1 MYHRGEPIVNFEVGP
16 QHEEYEFLVD
26 TGADRSSIRKLP
38 VGVKVGTRTCEVV
51 GAEGKPFAASIIEGI
66 EVKGNSK
73 QIRADFIYLPD
84 LESNL
89 LGRDLQVLLGIGV
102 IPEGGQMKVKIMK
115 LTAEDLEEINPE
127 VWAEGGK
134 SGLLNI
140 PPIEVKMQPGTP
152 PIRIKQYPMSL
163 EGKKGLIPIIEQL
176 LKEGI
181 LEPCMSPHNTPI
193 LAVKKAE
200 GKYRLVQDLRE
211 INKRTIT
218 KHPVVPNPYNLLSQI
233 PQEHAWFTII
243 DLKDAFW
250 ACPLAEGSRDWFA
263 FEWDH
268 PETKRRQQLR
278 WTRLPQ
284 GFTESPNLFGQAL
297 ERLLEQFTP
306 EGQVQILQYVDD
318 LLISGENQLEVRTT
332 SIKLLN
338 FLGEK
343 GLKVSKRKL
352 QFVKPEVTYLG
363 HLIGKGYKKLSP
375 ERIAGIIAIPA
386 PKTKRD
392 IRKLLGL
399 FGYCRHWID
408 EYTQNVRFLYDK
420 LVSPEPIEWTQE
432 DEKQL
437 EKLKNKLSTAPV
449 LSLPDLKKEFDLFVN
464 TEGGVAYGVLAQE
477 WGGCKK
483 PIAFL
488 SKILDPVAR
497 GWPACLQAVAATAVL
512 VEESQKLTLN
522 GKIQIHTP
530 HDIKTVL
537 SQKAPGWVTD
547 SRILKYEITL
557 INSENLRL
565 TVSKNL
571 NPAQFLSG
579 EPPPDL
585 EHDCLELM
593 SLQTKVREDLE
604 STPLPYGKR
613 LFTDGSSRVLEG
625 KRVSGYAV
633 VEGSTIEDIQVRET
647 GKLPSSWSA
656 QLCEIYA
663 VKRGLDLLGGDRG
676 TIYTDSKYAFGI
688 VHTFGKIWEERGYL
702 NSKGKDLV
710 HKEMIRSV
718 LTSLLKPIEIAVVHV
733 KGHQKETTF
742 EGKGNQLADKEA
754 KRAAQDPKGSIR
766 ILALNETSEEEGG
779 EEKPKKSLRRKSQA
793 DMVWALAQPVLTSNS
808 ENVSA
813 RRGYRTEQEHLA
825 KELYRECQSRSERQL
840 RDDLSQISLKF
851 NSPGAEMLVAVGI
864 RNSQVP
870 AGHWDR
876 LPRALITD
884 QPERAQEEFGQRSQ
898 AQDVALRVGAV
909 QGQELDSVIVV
920 NWKILGP
927 QEFQAVFQS
936 CMTPQEH
943 NACLALPRADFCYCL
958 FHKNKQYCHNF
969 TTAIEIIVQVKG
981 VSIKRSSDAAEEIDL
996 AVVYQAAANGDVST
1010 LTAVIREDPSIL
1022 ESCDREGCTPLMHAV
1037 SGRQADT
1044 VKLLLKMGAN
1054 INTQDACGR
1063 TSLSLATYLVPRL
1076 GGQVMGGWLEGCVS
1090 LLRNGAKQNIP
1101 DKNGRL
1107 PLHAATA
1114 EPDVRLLSLLLQQS
1128 NLSEINHQD
1137 NEGMTSLH
1145 WAAFHNRPQHTQTLL
1160 HKGADPTLVDKD
1172 FKTALHWAVQSGN
1185 RILCSIILDHWQGPS
1200 IINYDDENGKTCM
1213 HIAAAAGY
1221 SDIISELAKVPKC
1234 NLQAL
1239 DVDDRTPLHWA
1250 AAAGKADCVQ
1260 TLLDLGIDSSP
1271 RDINENTPLTY
1282 AIYCGT
1288 RHASSCCLRRAG
1300 RSFQRMSTDQH
1311 KMKNIIPVQNS
1322 LAPIPNHSAH
1332 KIQLPSQDAKK
1343 FKSLQTSAVIL
1354 PPAPISKSPKTGHS
1368 QRHVL
1373 HSFLPGL
1380 SGEHLKPSCVLPAIP
1395 NQKKSNPDEEV
1406 EKSLTESVAEN

>member
-1 MYHRGEPIVNFEVGP
+1 
-16 QHEEYEFLVD
+16 
-26 TGADRSSIRKLP
+26 
-38 VGVKVGTRTCEVV
+38 
-51 GAEGKPFAASIIEGI
+51 
-66 EVKGNSK
+66 
-73 QIRADFIYLPD
+73 
-84 LESNL
+84 
-89 LGRDLQVLLGIGV
+89 
-102 IPEGGQMKVKIMK
+102 MKVKIMK
-115 LTAEDLEEINPE
+115 LTAGDIEEINPE

-343 GLKVSKRKL
+343 GLKVSKKKL

-537 SQKAPGWVTD
+537 SREAPGWVTD

-779 EEKPKKSLRRKSQA
+779 EEKPKVNLEKRTQETRNKDMAEPSKTLRRRKNEKTKKDMECKMDVAFQELKKKMEALHESFTELQDTKQSELEGLRTHLEKNKGNKVEEIVWSVKSRLKKYLRQFSHGIRTLEENIEDWSETTEYELQRLRAELQKTQGKKEDESSNFCMETKVPQLSYRIQTLDPELQERWEFPNHELQFVTAGLENSQA
-793 DMVWALAQPVLTSNS
+793 VFSIVGEDEARKPCKYDCLDS
-808 ENVSA
+808 ENVKPVNEIELKMNNLVTAVVGFIEDTFQVTPNPDEVSEVFVEPLEYFVRPLNYKTFPYQA
-813 RRGYRTEQEHLA
+813 SSGYLTRIHCFTYDDQER
-825 KELYRECQSRSERQL
+825 KRS
-840 RDDLSQISLKF
+840 F
-851 NSPGAEMLVAVGI
+851 
-864 RNSQVP
+864 
-870 AGHWDR
+870 
-876 LPRALITD
+876 
-884 QPERAQEEFGQRSQ
+884 
-898 AQDVALRVGAV
+898 
-909 QGQELDSVIVV
+909 
-920 NWKILGP
+920 KIWGLTAH
-927 QEFQAVFQS
+927 FAVF
-936 CMTPQEH
+936 
-943 NACLALPRADFCYCL
+943 LALVIFGERPTFEVDYDL
-958 FHKNKQYCHNF
+958 DNLISSSENNF
-969 TTAIEIIVQVKG
+969 INLYA
-981 VSIKRSSDAAEEIDL
+981 SICER
-996 AVVYQAAANGDVST
+996 
-1010 LTAVIREDPSIL
+1010 
-1022 ESCDREGCTPLMHAV
+1022 
-1037 SGRQADT
+1037 
-1044 VKLLLKMGAN
+1044 
-1054 INTQDACGR
+1054 
-1063 TSLSLATYLVPRL
+1063 
-1076 GGQVMGGWLEGCVS
+1076 
-1090 LLRNGAKQNIP
+1090 
-1101 DKNGRL
+1101 
-1107 PLHAATA
+1107 
-1114 EPDVRLLSLLLQQS
+1114 
-1128 NLSEINHQD
+1128 
-1137 NEGMTSLH
+1137 
-1145 WAAFHNRPQHTQTLL
+1145 
-1160 HKGADPTLVDKD
+1160 
-1172 FKTALHWAVQSGN
+1172 
-1185 RILCSIILDHWQGPS
+1185 
-1200 IINYDDENGKTCM
+1200 
-1213 HIAAAAGY
+1213 
-1221 SDIISELAKVPKC
+1221 
-1234 NLQAL
+1234 
-1239 DVDDRTPLHWA
+1239 
-1250 AAAGKADCVQ
+1250 
-1260 TLLDLGIDSSP
+1260 
-1271 RDINENTPLTY
+1271 
-1282 AIYCGT
+1282 
-1288 RHASSCCLRRAG
+1288 
-1300 RSFQRMSTDQH
+1300 
-1311 KMKNIIPVQNS
+1311 
-1322 LAPIPNHSAH
+1322 
-1332 KIQLPSQDAKK
+1332 
-1343 FKSLQTSAVIL
+1343 
-1354 PPAPISKSPKTGHS
+1354 
-1368 QRHVL
+1368 
-1373 HSFLPGL
+1373 
-1380 SGEHLKPSCVLPAIP
+1380 
-1395 NQKKSNPDEEV
+1395 KKSN
-1406 EKSLTESVAEN
+1406 L

>member
-1 MYHRGEPIVNFEVGP
+1 
-16 QHEEYEFLVD
+16 
-26 TGADRSSIRKLP
+26 
-38 VGVKVGTRTCEVV
+38 
-51 GAEGKPFAASIIEGI
+51 
-66 EVKGNSK
+66 
-73 QIRADFIYLPD
+73 
-84 LESNL
+84 
-89 LGRDLQVLLGIGV
+89 
-102 IPEGGQMKVKIMK
+102 MKVKIMK
-115 LTAEDLEEINPE
+115 LTAGDIEEINPE

-233 PQEHAWFTII
+233 PQEHAWFTTI

-250 ACPLAEGSRDWFA
+250 ACPLAEESRDWFA

-420 LVSPEPIEWTQE
+420 L
-432 DEKQL
+432 
-437 EKLKNKLSTAPV
+437 
-449 LSLPDLKKEFDLFVN
+449 KEFDLFVN

-779 EEKPKKSLRRKSQA
+779 EEKPKQRLTGECPMREWFCLEKIDNQEGASDLVKEKPLTIRKDELSELPNENLFIDLIERISHELNLTNCWICGSTQVADVWPWEGISLSPLDILKWKMMNPEPPYIGEREIEQWDLKTKVVGEECIKRTGKRYKTPVGRMACKRTLIIRDFIQKWIPREPYTYWATRKTETGCIYNEVYDLYQCTDRGINPFWGIKEISKYWESPFITQNKFWNAPEHLFWICGDKAYTHLPRDWAGSCTIGIIKPAFFLLPRQSGNTLGVPLYDNLKRQKRTVINMGSSQ
-793 DMVWALAQPVLTSNS
+793 DWKGEVWTPEKIIQTYGPATWAQDGSW
-808 ENVSA
+808 
-813 RRGYRTEQEHLA
+813 GYRTPVYMLNRIIRLQAVLEVISNNTALA
-825 KELYRECQSRSERQL
+825 LDHISQQ
-840 RDDLSQISLKF
+840 LSQT
-851 NSPGAEMLVAVGI
+851 
-864 RNSQVP
+864 R
-870 AGHWDR
+870 
-876 LPRALITD
+876 T
-884 QPERAQEEFGQRSQ
+884 
-898 AQDVALRVGAV
+898 
-909 QGQELDSVIVV
+909 
-920 NWKILGP
+920 
-927 QEFQAVFQS
+927 
-936 CMTPQEH
+936 
-943 NACLALPRADFCYCL
+943 
-958 FHKNKQYCHNF
+958 
-969 TTAIEIIVQVKG
+969 
-981 VSIKRSSDAAEEIDL
+981 
-996 AVVYQAAANGDVST
+996 VVYQIRLAVDYLLADEGGICGKFNTSECCLEIDDKSE
-1010 LTAVIREDPSIL
+1010 VIRNISKEIRRVAYVGNQ
-1022 ESCDREGCTPLMHAV
+1022 EWTPLLNIDWWDRFWSSKGAWWKKLSAV
-1037 SGRQADT
+1037 LRAEGQ
-1044 VKLLLKMGAN
+1044 KLWK
-1054 INTQDACGR
+1054 
-1063 TSLSLATYLVPRL
+1063 
-1076 GGQVMGGWLEGCVS
+1076 
-1090 LLRNGAKQNIP
+1090 
-1101 DKNGRL
+1101 
-1107 PLHAATA
+1107 
-1114 EPDVRLLSLLLQQS
+1114 
-1128 NLSEINHQD
+1128 
-1137 NEGMTSLH
+1137 
-1145 WAAFHNRPQHTQTLL
+1145 QTLL
-1160 HKGADPTLVDKD
+1160 FDTSHEESLSIQCHHPCGSGGDHVADSRGHGEQFPDTEPRKVNLIFHK
-1172 FKTALHWAVQSGN
+1172 
-1185 RILCSIILDHWQGPS
+1185 
-1200 IINYDDENGKTCM
+1200 INLSMLQNPVRTFQLKELENKRTCRQQFSPKSKEKVKTCEQNNM
-1213 HIAAAAGY
+1213 ATLKSMRGKK
-1221 SDIISELAKVPKC
+1221 EKKC
-1234 NLQAL
+1234 SK
-1239 DVDDRTPLHWA
+1239 R
-1250 AAAGKADCVQ
+1250 
-1260 TLLDLGIDSSP
+1260 
-1271 RDINENTPLTY
+1271 
-1282 AIYCGT
+1282 
-1288 RHASSCCLRRAG
+1288 
-1300 RSFQRMSTDQH
+1300 QR
-1311 KMKNIIPVQNS
+1311 
-1322 LAPIPNHSAH
+1322 
-1332 KIQLPSQDAKK
+1332 
-1343 FKSLQTSAVIL
+1343 
-1354 PPAPISKSPKTGHS
+1354 
-1368 QRHVL
+1368 
-1373 HSFLPGL
+1373 
-1380 SGEHLKPSCVLPAIP
+1380 
-1395 NQKKSNPDEEV
+1395 
-1406 EKSLTESVAEN
+1406 

>member
-1 MYHRGEPIVNFEVGP
+1 
-16 QHEEYEFLVD
+16 
-26 TGADRSSIRKLP
+26 
-38 VGVKVGTRTCEVV
+38 
-51 GAEGKPFAASIIEGI
+51 
-66 EVKGNSK
+66 
-73 QIRADFIYLPD
+73 
-84 LESNL
+84 
-89 LGRDLQVLLGIGV
+89 
-102 IPEGGQMKVKIMK
+102 MKVKIMK
-115 LTAEDLEEINPE
+115 LTAGDIEEINPE

-233 PQEHAWFTII
+233 PQEHAWFTTI

-250 ACPLAEGSRDWFA
+250 ACPLAEESRDWFA

-306 EGQVQILQYVDD
+306 EGQVQILQ
-318 LLISGENQLEVRTT
+318 
-332 SIKLLN
+332 
-338 FLGEK
+338 
-343 GLKVSKRKL
+343 
-352 QFVKPEVTYLG
+352 
-363 HLIGKGYKKLSP
+363 
-375 ERIAGIIAIPA
+375 
-386 PKTKRD
+386 
-392 IRKLLGL
+392 
-399 FGYCRHWID
+399 HWID

-779 EEKPKKSLRRKSQA
+779 EEKPKY
-793 DMVWALAQPVLTSNS
+793 D
-808 ENVSA
+808 
-813 RRGYRTEQEHLA
+813 RTE
-825 KELYRECQSRSERQL
+825 
-840 RDDLSQISLKF
+840 LK
-851 NSPGAEMLVAVGI
+851 
-864 RNSQVP
+864 
-870 AGHWDR
+870 
-876 LPRALITD
+876 
-884 QPERAQEEFGQRSQ
+884 
-898 AQDVALRVGAV
+898 
-909 QGQELDSVIVV
+909 
-920 NWKILGP
+920 
-927 QEFQAVFQS
+927 
-936 CMTPQEH
+936 
-943 NACLALPRADFCYCL
+943 
-958 FHKNKQYCHNF
+958 
-969 TTAIEIIVQVKG
+969 AIK
-981 VSIKRSSDAAEEIDL
+981 
-996 AVVYQAAANGDVST
+996 
-1010 LTAVIREDPSIL
+1010 
-1022 ESCDREGCTPLMHAV
+1022 
-1037 SGRQADT
+1037 
-1044 VKLLLKMGAN
+1044 
-1054 INTQDACGR
+1054 
-1063 TSLSLATYLVPRL
+1063 
-1076 GGQVMGGWLEGCVS
+1076 
-1090 LLRNGAKQNIP
+1090 
-1101 DKNGRL
+1101 
-1107 PLHAATA
+1107 
-1114 EPDVRLLSLLLQQS
+1114 
-1128 NLSEINHQD
+1128 
-1137 NEGMTSLH
+1137 
-1145 WAAFHNRPQHTQTLL
+1145 
-1160 HKGADPTLVDKD
+1160 
-1172 FKTALHWAVQSGN
+1172 
-1185 RILCSIILDHWQGPS
+1185 
-1200 IINYDDENGKTCM
+1200 
-1213 HIAAAAGY
+1213 
-1221 SDIISELAKVPKC
+1221 
-1234 NLQAL
+1234 
-1239 DVDDRTPLHWA
+1239 
-1250 AAAGKADCVQ
+1250 
-1260 TLLDLGIDSSP
+1260 DLGM
-1271 RDINENTPLTY
+1271 
-1282 AIYCGT
+1282 
-1288 RHASSCCLRRAG
+1288 RR
-1300 RSFQRMSTDQH
+1300 
-1311 KMKNIIPVQNS
+1311 
-1322 LAPIPNHSAH
+1322 
-1332 KIQLPSQDAKK
+1332 
-1343 FKSLQTSAVIL
+1343 
-1354 PPAPISKSPKTGHS
+1354 
-1368 QRHVL
+1368 
-1373 HSFLPGL
+1373 
-1380 SGEHLKPSCVLPAIP
+1380 
-1395 NQKKSNPDEEV
+1395 
-1406 EKSLTESVAEN
+1406 ESMGNG

>member
-1 MYHRGEPIVNFEVGP
+1 
-16 QHEEYEFLVD
+16 
-26 TGADRSSIRKLP
+26 
-38 VGVKVGTRTCEVV
+38 
-51 GAEGKPFAASIIEGI
+51 
-66 EVKGNSK
+66 
-73 QIRADFIYLPD
+73 
-84 LESNL
+84 
-89 LGRDLQVLLGIGV
+89 
-102 IPEGGQMKVKIMK
+102 MK

-593 SLQTKVREDLE
+593 SLQTKVLLMTEAAIRTKEREWIHANRIKGPVDEPKEWTITSEPGDTKLTLKRRLSGFELQEEKVQRMPPWKYLGLEIGKRTIVPQEIGHQNKGLNPPIIRHFGVSSLFSIRERPPVMVRDPESEGRKGHMTWSRGDVDTLACPPPRDQGGFHPSGEEHKTKHRIQGAALPVLSTGENHCPGPAGHTNSDTSQDVIGLLGYLGTQLAHIQTTMCTCSPESEPCGRIIGAPYVSWSVRVCVVSVLICVILECVSNLYLKDAFFCLPLHEASQKIFAFEWESPKTGRKTQLAWCVLPQGYKNSPTIFGEQLAKDLE
-604 STPLPYGKR
+604 SWEPPPGEGQLLQYVDDLLIATQTQETCVDWTRNTSQDDVEIIVTNIVNPASILSRSMGEPVIHDCLETTEATYSSRPDLKDTPLEDAETW
-613 LFTDGSSRVLEG
+613 FTDGSSYVISR
-625 KRVSGYAV
+625 RRHAGYAV
-633 VEGSTIEDIQVRET
+633 TTSKEVIESGPLISTWTQVKKPDGSYRLVQDLRE
-647 GKLPSSWSA
+647 
-656 QLCEIYA
+656 
-663 VKRGLDLLGGDRG
+663 VNKRTRSPYPVVPNPYTLLSKVPPQHQWFSVVDLKD
-676 TIYTDSKYAFGI
+676 AFG
-688 VHTFGKIWEERGYL
+688 
-702 NSKGKDLV
+702 
-710 HKEMIRSV
+710 
-718 LTSLLKPIEIAVVHV
+718 AC
-733 KGHQKETTF
+733 
-742 EGKGNQLADKEA
+742 
-754 KRAAQDPKGSIR
+754 
-766 ILALNETSEEEGG
+766 
-779 EEKPKKSLRRKSQA
+779 
-793 DMVWALAQPVLTSNS
+793 
-808 ENVSA
+808 
-813 RRGYRTEQEHLA
+813 HLA
-825 KELYRECQSRSERQL
+825 KESQDIFAFEWENPKTGRKQQL
-840 RDDLSQISLKF
+840 RWAKLPQGFTESPNLSGQALEKILQAFSTPPGIQIIQYVDYLLLSGEVEVREATIKLLNFLGEKGLRASKGKLQF
-851 NSPGAEMLVAVGI
+851 AEPEVKYL
-864 RNSQVP
+864 
-870 AGHWDR
+870 GHLISKGSRR
-876 LPRALITD
+876 LN
-884 QPERAQEEFGQRSQ
+884 PERIAG
-898 AQDVALRVGAV
+898 
-909 QGQELDSVIVV
+909 
-920 NWKILGP
+920 ILSLPPPSSKREIRKLLGLLGYCKLWI
-927 QEFQAVFQS
+927 EGYTQAVKFLYEKL
-936 CMTPQEH
+936 TEGD
-943 NACLALPRADFCYCL
+943 NIKWTKEDDDKLEKLKLKLA
-958 FHKNKQYCHNF
+958 
-969 TTAIEIIVQVKG
+969 
-981 VSIKRSSDAAEEIDL
+981 SIPA
-996 AVVYQAAANGDVST
+996 
-1010 LTAVIREDPSIL
+1010 
-1022 ESCDREGCTPLMHAV
+1022 
-1037 SGRQADT
+1037 
-1044 VKLLLKMGAN
+1044 
-1054 INTQDACGR
+1054 
-1063 TSLSLATYLVPRL
+1063 LSLPSLEKPFHLYMNVEKGIAHGVLVQEWGGVKRPVAYLSKMLDPVSH
-1076 GGQVMGGWLEGCVS
+1076 GWPVCIQ
-1090 LLRNGAKQNIP
+1090 AI
-1101 DKNGRL
+1101 
-1107 PLHAATA
+1107 AATA
-1114 EPDVRLLSLLLQQS
+1114 ILVEESRKPTFGGFRSGIAKSSGLVNVGSISR
-1128 NLSEINHQD
+1128 ETEVVCR
-1137 NEGMTSLH
+1137 EGEGEKEG
-1145 WAAFHNRPQHTQTLL
+1145 
-1160 HKGADPTLVDKD
+1160 KGKV
-1172 FKTALHWAVQSGN
+1172 
-1185 RILCSIILDHWQGPS
+1185 
-1200 IINYDDENGKTCM
+1200 GKEKET
-1213 HIAAAAGY
+1213 
-1221 SDIISELAKVPKC
+1221 IISIQIIK
-1234 NLQAL
+1234 QI
-1239 DVDDRTPLHWA
+1239 T
-1250 AAAGKADCVQ
+1250 
-1260 TLLDLGIDSSP
+1260 
-1271 RDINENTPLTY
+1271 IN
-1282 AIYCGT
+1282 
-1288 RHASSCCLRRAG
+1288 
-1300 RSFQRMSTDQH
+1300 
-1311 KMKNIIPVQNS
+1311 QN
-1322 LAPIPNHSAH
+1322 NNN
-1332 KIQLPSQDAKK
+1332 
-1343 FKSLQTSAVIL
+1343 
-1354 PPAPISKSPKTGHS
+1354 
-1368 QRHVL
+1368 
-1373 HSFLPGL
+1373 
-1380 SGEHLKPSCVLPAIP
+1380 
-1395 NQKKSNPDEEV
+1395 NQ
-1406 EKSLTESVAEN
+1406 

>member
-1 MYHRGEPIVNFEVGP
+1 MYHR
-16 QHEEYEFLVD
+16 
-26 TGADRSSIRKLP
+26 
-38 VGVKVGTRTCEVV
+38 
-51 GAEGKPFAASIIEGI
+51 
-66 EVKGNSK
+66 
-73 QIRADFIYLPD
+73 
-84 LESNL
+84 
-89 LGRDLQVLLGIGV
+89 
-102 IPEGGQMKVKIMK
+102 
-115 LTAEDLEEINPE
+115 
-127 VWAEGGK
+127 
-134 SGLLNI
+134 
-140 PPIEVKMQPGTP
+140 
-152 PIRIKQYPMSL
+152 
-163 EGKKGLIPIIEQL
+163 
-176 LKEGI
+176 
-181 LEPCMSPHNTPI
+181 
-193 LAVKKAE
+193 AVKKAE

-233 PQEHAWFTII
+233 PQEHAWFTTI

-779 EEKPKKSLRRKSQA
+779 EEKPKDGLGQGTFKLNMLIPCFDRNQDFSFPNPGQMEEEAAMKRKMPQDSQA
-793 DMVWALAQPVLTSNS
+793 GYSEEERPTLCQEGGQIFSQGSELVVHEQHHDREKPYRGDCPDCRKGFKHNS
-808 ENVSA
+808 TLIRH
-813 RRGYRTEQEHLA
+813 RRIHTGERPYECGECGMSFSHRFNLIRHQRIHTREWPYECEQCGKSFSQHSHLICHQNIHA
-825 KELYRECQSRSERQL
+825 EERPYKCGECG
-840 RDDLSQISLKF
+840 KGF
-851 NSPGAEMLVAVGI
+851 N
-864 RNSQVP
+864 
-870 AGHWDR
+870 
-876 LPRALITD
+876 
-884 QPERAQEEFGQRSQ
+884 QRSQ
-898 AQDVALRVGAV
+898 LIIHQMIHTGERPYECPECG
-909 QGQELDSVIVV
+909 
-920 NWKILGP
+920 NR
-927 QEFQAVFQS
+927 FQTS
-936 CMTPQEH
+936 
-943 NACLALPRADFCYCL
+943 
-958 FHKNKQYCHNF
+958 
-969 TTAIEIIVQVKG
+969 
-981 VSIKRSSDAAEEIDL
+981 
-996 AVVYQAAANGDVST
+996 ST
-1010 LTAVIREDPSIL
+1010 LLRHQRIHREERPFRCPD
-1022 ESCDREGCTPLMHAV
+1022 CRKGF
-1037 SGRQADT
+1037 
-1044 VKLLLKMGAN
+1044 
-1054 INTQDACGR
+1054 
-1063 TSLSLATYLVPRL
+1063 
-1076 GGQVMGGWLEGCVS
+1076 
-1090 LLRNGAKQNIP
+1090 KQNSTLI
-1101 DKNGRL
+1101 R
-1107 PLHAATA
+1107 
-1114 EPDVRLLSLLLQQS
+1114 
-1128 NLSEINHQD
+1128 HQRIHTG
-1137 NEGMTSLH
+1137 E
-1145 WAAFHNRPQHTQTLL
+1145 RPYECPQ
-1160 HKGADPTLVDKD
+1160 
-1172 FKTALHWAVQSGN
+1172 
-1185 RILCSIILDHWQGPS
+1185 
-1200 IINYDDENGKTCM
+1200 
-1213 HIAAAAGY
+1213 
-1221 SDIISELAKVPKC
+1221 
-1234 NLQAL
+1234 
-1239 DVDDRTPLHWA
+1239 
-1250 AAAGKADCVQ
+1250 
-1260 TLLDLGIDSSP
+1260 
-1271 RDINENTPLTY
+1271 
-1282 AIYCGT
+1282 
-1288 RHASSCCLRRAG
+1288 
-1300 RSFQRMSTDQH
+1300 
-1311 KMKNIIPVQNS
+1311 
-1322 LAPIPNHSAH
+1322 
-1332 KIQLPSQDAKK
+1332 
-1343 FKSLQTSAVIL
+1343 
-1354 PPAPISKSPKTGHS
+1354 
-1368 QRHVL
+1368 
-1373 HSFLPGL
+1373 
-1380 SGEHLKPSCVLPAIP
+1380 
-1395 NQKKSNPDEEV
+1395 
-1406 EKSLTESVAEN
+1406 

>member
-26 TGADRSSIRKLP
+26 TGADRSSIRRLP
-38 VGVKVGTRTCEVV
+38 VGVNIGTRTCEVV

-115 LTAEDLEEINPE
+115 LTAGDIEEINPE

-233 PQEHAWFTII
+233 PQEHAWFTTI

-250 ACPLAEGSRDWFA
+250 ACPLAEESRDWFA

-557 INSENLRL
+557 INSEDLRL

-779 EEKPKKSLRRKSQA
+779 EEKPKYDRTELKAIKDLGMRKGEHGEWLTPDGRKFLNKPLARRILTEIHELTHWGTQGLCDHFLKENFCIGIYSIAKAITQGCTICQKVNQRIARKAIPGGRELALRPFQSIQIDFTEMPQIQGYKHLLV
-793 DMVWALAQPVLTSNS
+793 MVDHLTHWIEAFPTKKETAEVVVKILLEHIIPRYGLVNNIDSDRGTHFTAKILRQIVKELGINWRLHTPWHPQSSGRVERMNQTLKNVLTKLI
-808 ENVSA
+808 EE
-813 RRGYRTEQEHLA
+813 T
-825 KELYRECQSRSERQL
+825 QL
-840 RDDLSQISLKF
+840 NWLKC
-851 NSPGAEMLVAVGI
+851 
-864 RNSQVP
+864 
-870 AGHWDR
+870 
-876 LPRALITD
+876 LP
-884 QPERAQEEFGQRSQ
+884 
-898 AQDVALRVGAV
+898 
-909 QGQELDSVIVV
+909 
-920 NWKILGP
+920 
-927 QEFQAVFQS
+927 
-936 CMTPQEH
+936 
-943 NACLALPRADFCYCL
+943 LALLRIRTRPR
-958 FHKNKQYCHNF
+958 
-969 TTAIEIIVQVKG
+969 
-981 VSIKRSSDAAEEIDL
+981 
-996 AVVYQAAANGDVST
+996 
-1010 LTAVIREDPSIL
+1010 
-1022 ESCDREGCTPLMHAV
+1022 
-1037 SGRQADT
+1037 
-1044 VKLLLKMGAN
+1044 
-1054 INTQDACGR
+1054 
-1063 TSLSLATYLVPRL
+1063 
-1076 GGQVMGGWLEGCVS
+1076 
-1090 LLRNGAKQNIP
+1090 
-1101 DKNGRL
+1101 
-1107 PLHAATA
+1107 
-1114 EPDVRLLSLLLQQS
+1114 
-1128 NLSEINHQD
+1128 
-1137 NEGMTSLH
+1137 
-1145 WAAFHNRPQHTQTLL
+1145 
-1160 HKGADPTLVDKD
+1160 
-1172 FKTALHWAVQSGN
+1172 
-1185 RILCSIILDHWQGPS
+1185 
-1200 IINYDDENGKTCM
+1200 
-1213 HIAAAAGY
+1213 
-1221 SDIISELAKVPKC
+1221 SDIGASPYEMMFGLPFLLTTYSTGEYIEGDTAARKYLQTISKTLE
-1234 NLQAL
+1234 NLRIKGYIPQTSPL
-1239 DVDDRTPLHWA
+1239 DANVH
-1250 AAAGKADCVQ
+1250 Q
-1260 TLLDLGIDSSP
+1260 
-1271 RDINENTPLTY
+1271 INPGDWVLIKSWSTTPLTPKFEGPFQVLLTTHT
-1282 AIYCGT
+1282 AVRTKERGWTHIT
-1288 RHASSCCLRRAG
+1288 RVKGPVSPPSEPPDLNQPADSSDW
-1300 RSFQRMSTDQH
+1300 TVT
-1311 KMKNIIPVQNS
+1311 P
-1322 LAPIPNHSAH
+1322 
-1332 KIQLPSQDAKK
+1332 QLDPLKLTFKK
-1343 FKSLQTSAVIL
+1343 
-1354 PPAPISKSPKTGHS
+1354 KTKT
-1368 QRHVL
+1368 Q
-1373 HSFLPGL
+1373 
-1380 SGEHLKPSCVLPAIP
+1380 
-1395 NQKKSNPDEEV
+1395 
-1406 EKSLTESVAEN
+1406 

>member
-51 GAEGKPFAASIIEGI
+51 GAEGKPFTASIIEGI

-115 LTAEDLEEINPE
+115 LTAGDIEEINPE

-233 PQEHAWFTII
+233 PQEHAWFTTI

-250 ACPLAEGSRDWFA
+250 ACPLAEESRDWFA

-306 EGQVQILQYVDD
+306 EGQVQILQ
-318 LLISGENQLEVRTT
+318 
-332 SIKLLN
+332 
-338 FLGEK
+338 
-343 GLKVSKRKL
+343 
-352 QFVKPEVTYLG
+352 
-363 HLIGKGYKKLSP
+363 
-375 ERIAGIIAIPA
+375 
-386 PKTKRD
+386 
-392 IRKLLGL
+392 
-399 FGYCRHWID
+399 HWID

-779 EEKPKKSLRRKSQA
+779 EEKPKYDRTELKAIKDLGMRKGEHGEWLTPDGRKFLNKPLARRILTEIHELTHWGTQGLCDHFLKENFCIGIYSIAKAITQGCTICQKVNQRIARKAIPGGRELALRPFQSIQIDFTEMPQIQGYKHLLV
-793 DMVWALAQPVLTSNS
+793 MVDHLTHWIEAFPTKKETAEVVAGQLTSCQEEGKKYWVAKNIANYRQRLTGECPMREWFCLEKIDNQEGASDLVKEKPLTIRKDELS
-808 ENVSA
+808 ELPNENLFIDLIERISHELNLTNCWICGSTQVADVWPWEGISLSPLDILKWKMMKPEPPYIGEREIEQWDLKTKVVGEECIKRTGKRYKTPVGRMA
-813 RRGYRTEQEHLA
+813 CKRTLIIRDFIQKWIPREPYTYWATRKTGTGCIYNEVYDLYQCTDRGINPFWGIEEISKYWESPFITQNTFWNAPEHLFWICGDKAYTHLPRDWAGSCTIGIIKPAFFLLPRQSGNTLGVPLYDNLKRQKRTVINMGSSQDWKGEVWTPEKIIQTYGPATWAQDGSWGYRTPV
-825 KELYRECQSRSERQL
+825 Y
-840 RDDLSQISLKF
+840 
-851 NSPGAEMLVAVGI
+851 MLNRII
-864 RNSQVP
+864 R
-870 AGHWDR
+870 
-876 LPRALITD
+876 L
-884 QPERAQEEFGQRSQ
+884 
-898 AQDVALRVGAV
+898 
-909 QGQELDSVIVV
+909 
-920 NWKILGP
+920 
-927 QEFQAVFQS
+927 QAVLEVIS
-936 CMTPQEH
+936 NNT
-943 NACLALPRADFCYCL
+943 ALALDHISQQL
-958 FHKNKQYCHNF
+958 FQ
-969 TTAIEIIVQVKG
+969 TRT
-981 VSIKRSSDAAEEIDL
+981 
-996 AVVYQAAANGDVST
+996 VVYQIRLAVDYLLADEGGICGKFNTSECCLEIDDKSE
-1010 LTAVIREDPSIL
+1010 VIRNISKEIRRVAYVGNQ
-1022 ESCDREGCTPLMHAV
+1022 EWTPL
-1037 SGRQADT
+1037 
-1044 VKLLLKMGAN
+1044 LN
-1054 INTQDACGR
+1054 IDWWDR
-1063 TSLSLATYLVPRL
+1063 FWSS
-1076 GGQVMGGWLEGCVS
+1076 
-1090 LLRNGAKQNIP
+1090 
-1101 DKNGRL
+1101 
-1107 PLHAATA
+1107 
-1114 EPDVRLLSLLLQQS
+1114 
-1128 NLSEINHQD
+1128 
-1137 NEGMTSLH
+1137 
-1145 WAAFHNRPQHTQTLL
+1145 
-1160 HKGADPTLVDKD
+1160 KGAWWKKNLGKQEDMILLIAYKGN
-1172 FKTALHWAVQSGN
+1172 SG
-1185 RILCSIILDHWQGPS
+1185 
-1200 IINYDDENGKTCM
+1200 
-1213 HIAAAAGY
+1213 
-1221 SDIISELAKVPKC
+1221 
-1234 NLQAL
+1234 
-1239 DVDDRTPLHWA
+1239 
-1250 AAAGKADCVQ
+1250 
-1260 TLLDLGIDSSP
+1260 
-1271 RDINENTPLTY
+1271 
-1282 AIYCGT
+1282 
-1288 RHASSCCLRRAG
+1288 
-1300 RSFQRMSTDQH
+1300 H
-1311 KMKNIIPVQNS
+1311 KQ
-1322 LAPIPNHSAH
+1322 
-1332 KIQLPSQDAKK
+1332 Q
-1343 FKSLQTSAVIL
+1343 
-1354 PPAPISKSPKTGHS
+1354 
-1368 QRHVL
+1368 
-1373 HSFLPGL
+1373 
-1380 SGEHLKPSCVLPAIP
+1380 
-1395 NQKKSNPDEEV
+1395 
-1406 EKSLTESVAEN
+1406 

>member
-1 MYHRGEPIVNFEVGP
+1 
-16 QHEEYEFLVD
+16 
-26 TGADRSSIRKLP
+26 
-38 VGVKVGTRTCEVV
+38 
-51 GAEGKPFAASIIEGI
+51 
-66 EVKGNSK
+66 
-73 QIRADFIYLPD
+73 
-84 LESNL
+84 
-89 LGRDLQVLLGIGV
+89 
-102 IPEGGQMKVKIMK
+102 MKVKIMK
-115 LTAEDLEEINPE
+115 LTAGDIEEINPE

-233 PQEHAWFTII
+233 PQEHAWFTTI

-250 ACPLAEGSRDWFA
+250 ACPLAEESRDWFA

-779 EEKPKKSLRRKSQA
+779 EEKPNEIFKGMMKA
-793 DMVWALAQPVLTSNS
+793 T
-808 ENVSA
+808 
-813 RRGYRTEQEHLA
+813 
-825 KELYRECQSRSERQL
+825 
-840 RDDLSQISLKF
+840 F
-851 NSPGAEMLVAVGI
+851 NSNEM
-864 RNSQVP
+864 VP
-870 AGHWDR
+870 SDIKDLFRCLLTPSEYDLWEGLWKK
-876 LPRALITD
+876 ALKTVL
-884 QPERAQEEFGQRSQ
+884 QEIQQ
-898 AQDVALRVGAV
+898 TPDAQD
-909 QGQELDSVIVV
+909 
-920 NWKILGP
+920 
-927 QEFQAVFQS
+927 
-936 CMTPQEH
+936 
-943 NACLALPRADFCYCL
+943 
-958 FHKNKQYCHNF
+958 
-969 TTAIEIIVQVKG
+969 
-981 VSIKRSSDAAEEIDL
+981 SDYNDITHDHLCGEGDL
-996 AVVYQAAANGDVST
+996 ASANEQ
-1010 LTAVIREDPSIL
+1010 I
-1022 ESCDREGCTPLMHAV
+1022 
-1037 SGRQADT
+1037 
-1044 VKLLLKMGAN
+1044 
-1054 INTQDACGR
+1054 
-1063 TSLSLATYLVPRL
+1063 
-1076 GGQVMGGWLEGCVS
+1076 
-1090 LLRNGAKQNIP
+1090 
-1101 DKNGRL
+1101 
-1107 PLHAATA
+1107 
-1114 EPDVRLLSLLLQQS
+1114 RLLSKSVLDKICNAAEKTFYQIPSPEIKSSYVYIKQFSSENFLQFVDHLRSQV
-1128 NLSEINHQD
+1128 ERQVQD
-1137 NEGMTSLH
+1137 PVVQAELIKEMAQRNANETC
-1145 WAAFHNRPQHTQTLL
+1145 R
-1160 HKGADPTLVDKD
+1160 
-1172 FKTALHWAVQSGN
+1172 
-1185 RILCSIILDHWQGPS
+1185 RIILSLPLDPS
-1200 IINYDDENGKTCM
+1200 PSLAQMIEACTRTAELFSAPERNPGLTHPKPV
-1213 HIAAAAGY
+1213 AAAAPGARRQPMS
-1221 SDIISELAKVPKC
+1221 SDRLQHIICHCCKRPGHFAKACP
-1234 NLQAL
+1234 
-1239 DVDDRTPLHWA
+1239 
-1250 AAAGKADCVQ
+1250 
-1260 TLLDLGIDSSP
+1260 
-1271 RDINENTPLTY
+1271 E
-1282 AIYCGT
+1282 
-1288 RHASSCCLRRAG
+1288 
-1300 RSFQRMSTDQH
+1300 
-1311 KMKNIIPVQNS
+1311 
-1322 LAPIPNHSAH
+1322 
-1332 KIQLPSQDAKK
+1332 
-1343 FKSLQTSAVIL
+1343 
-1354 PPAPISKSPKTGHS
+1354 
-1368 QRHVL
+1368 
-1373 HSFLPGL
+1373 
-1380 SGEHLKPSCVLPAIP
+1380 
-1395 NQKKSNPDEEV
+1395 NQKCKSKNQ
-1406 EKSLTESVAEN
+1406 KN

>member
-1 MYHRGEPIVNFEVGP
+1 
-16 QHEEYEFLVD
+16 
-26 TGADRSSIRKLP
+26 
-38 VGVKVGTRTCEVV
+38 
-51 GAEGKPFAASIIEGI
+51 
-66 EVKGNSK
+66 
-73 QIRADFIYLPD
+73 
-84 LESNL
+84 
-89 LGRDLQVLLGIGV
+89 
-102 IPEGGQMKVKIMK
+102 MKVKIMK
-115 LTAEDLEEINPE
+115 LTAGDIEEINPE

-233 PQEHAWFTII
+233 PQEHAWFTTI

-250 ACPLAEGSRDWFA
+250 ACPLAEESRDWFA

-779 EEKPKKSLRRKSQA
+779 EEKPKDGGSTTA
-793 DMVWALAQPVLTSNS
+793 
-808 ENVSA
+808 
-813 RRGYRTEQEHLA
+813 
-825 KELYRECQSRSERQL
+825 
-840 RDDLSQISLKF
+840 
-851 NSPGAEMLVAVGI
+851 
-864 RNSQVP
+864 
-870 AGHWDR
+870 
-876 LPRALITD
+876 
-884 QPERAQEEFGQRSQ
+884 
-898 AQDVALRVGAV
+898 
-909 QGQELDSVIVV
+909 LDSAQLSIPRV
-920 NWKILGP
+920 LG
-927 QEFQAVFQS
+927 
-936 CMTPQEH
+936 
-943 NACLALPRADFCYCL
+943 
-958 FHKNKQYCHNF
+958 
-969 TTAIEIIVQVKG
+969 
-981 VSIKRSSDAAEEIDL
+981 EE
-996 AVVYQAAANGDVST
+996 N
-1010 LTAVIREDPSIL
+1010 
-1022 ESCDREGCTPLMHAV
+1022 
-1037 SGRQADT
+1037 
-1044 VKLLLKMGAN
+1044 LLVRFASGAN
-1054 INTQDACGR
+1054 PA
-1063 TSLSLATYLVPRL
+1063 L
-1076 GGQVMGGWLEGCVS
+1076 
-1090 LLRNGAKQNIP
+1090 
-1101 DKNGRL
+1101 
-1107 PLHAATA
+1107 A
-1114 EPDVRLLSLLLQQS
+1114 EPDLPR
-1128 NLSEINHQD
+1128 NKAEKGKREINEVLKSSVTFAKHSGDAICDRGGKWIGKEENQD
-1137 NEGMTSLH
+1137 AISKGPVSKGKVSKRETNKEIRQMLFPVEGE
-1145 WAAFHNRPQHTQTLL
+1145 
-1160 HKGADPTLVDKD
+1160 
-1172 FKTALHWAVQSGN
+1172 TALWQMMKKRILFRAGFDVLPPPKSGN
-1185 RILCSIILDHWQGPS
+1185 KNGEEQSMSFTHSRSRLD
-1200 IINYDDENGKTCM
+1200 
-1213 HIAAAAGY
+1213 AGIGG
-1221 SDIISELAKVPKC
+1221 SPGFHGIVESFRLEKIPKV
-1234 NLQAL
+1234 
-1239 DVDDRTPLHWA
+1239 
-1250 AAAGKADCVQ
+1250 
-1260 TLLDLGIDSSP
+1260 I
-1271 RDINENTPLTY
+1271 E
-1282 AIYCGT
+1282 
-1288 RHASSCCLRRAG
+1288 
-1300 RSFQRMSTDQH
+1300 
-1311 KMKNIIPVQNS
+1311 
-1322 LAPIPNHSAH
+1322 
-1332 KIQLPSQDAKK
+1332 
-1343 FKSLQTSAVIL
+1343 
-1354 PPAPISKSPKTGHS
+1354 
-1368 QRHVL
+1368 
-1373 HSFLPGL
+1373 
-1380 SGEHLKPSCVLPAIP
+1380 
-1395 NQKKSNPDEEV
+1395 SNP
-1406 EKSLTESVAEN
+1406 

>member
-1 MYHRGEPIVNFEVGP
+1 
-16 QHEEYEFLVD
+16 
-26 TGADRSSIRKLP
+26 
-38 VGVKVGTRTCEVV
+38 
-51 GAEGKPFAASIIEGI
+51 
-66 EVKGNSK
+66 
-73 QIRADFIYLPD
+73 
-84 LESNL
+84 
-89 LGRDLQVLLGIGV
+89 
-102 IPEGGQMKVKIMK
+102 MK

-343 GLKVSKRKL
+343 GLKVSKKKL

-420 LVSPEPIEWTQE
+420 L
-432 DEKQL
+432 
-437 EKLKNKLSTAPV
+437 
-449 LSLPDLKKEFDLFVN
+449 KEFDLFVN

-579 EPPPDL
+579 EPPLDL

-663 VKRGLDLLGGDRG
+663 VKRGLDLLGGDRK

-779 EEKPKKSLRRKSQA
+779 EEKPNVLPCIHRFRLTNRGHHFHRLFWKVECNSPAEEEGQSTSALSSPEAKDDSQSPKRTRPVFGLEPPSMDLQPGESVDMVLQGFSRVPQVVRDYVRCEAVIGTGSVTKNIIETIITCEFIDPSIEVSPRQFSFRVVKKPSDVLTLHYQPLIIKNTCSLPLDLMLSLERPFQVCNANRQPLPDGQPVTVDVKQTCRLYIAFDPAYKLDFNSWKEKKVLKIEMVRGHPSVEQITLWGEVHFPNLQIQPSTLEFGCVMAGTEEVHSLEMTNCSPLPVKYHWAFQTDSQA
-793 DMVWALAQPVLTSNS
+793 NRVIYELHPPKFKPKPPKVKSIYVEHLPTQWRRFQIRNVEEPATTLEESRDLAQ
-808 ENVSA
+808 
-813 RRGYRTEQEHLA
+813 
-825 KELYRECQSRSERQL
+825 
-840 RDDLSQISLKF
+840 
-851 NSPGAEMLVAVGI
+851 SPGAEAFRILPLSGVLQPGE
-864 RNSQVP
+864 RQQVSFTFFGHLNTI
-870 AGHWDR
+870 AG
-876 LPRALITD
+876 LRALC
-884 QPERAQEEFGQRSQ
+884 
-898 AQDVALRVGAV
+898 RVEGGPTYKVELTGGASRV
-909 QGQELDSVIVV
+909 SYFL
-920 NWKILGP
+920 N
-927 QEFQAVFQS
+927 
-936 CMTPQEH
+936 
-943 NACLALPRADFCYCL
+943 PR
-958 FHKNKQYCHNF
+958 
-969 TTAIEIIVQVKG
+969 
-981 VSIKRSSDAAEEIDL
+981 EIDCGL
-996 AVVYQAAANGDVST
+996 QIFNEFHHSTVTLENTCKVKFNWVINPSTADQHLPGVFLVNPNFVNFKSFGCGVTVHSVS
-1010 LTAVIREDPSIL
+1010 
-1022 ESCDREGCTPLMHAV
+1022 
-1037 SGRQADT
+1037 SGNAS
-1044 VKLLLKMGAN
+1044 
-1054 INTQDACGR
+1054 TQWG
-1063 TSLSLATYLVPRL
+1063 
-1076 GGQVMGGWLEGCVS
+1076 
-1090 LLRNGAKQNIP
+1090 
-1101 DKNGRL
+1101 
-1107 PLHAATA
+1107 
-1114 EPDVRLLSLLLQQS
+1114 
-1128 NLSEINHQD
+1128 LSEDIWRFRI
-1137 NEGMTSLH
+1137 SL
-1145 WAAFHNRPQHTQTLL
+1145 R
-1160 HKGADPTLVDKD
+1160 
-1172 FKTALHWAVQSGN
+1172 
-1185 RILCSIILDHWQGPS
+1185 
-1200 IINYDDENGKTCM
+1200 
-1213 HIAAAAGY
+1213 
-1221 SDIISELAKVPKC
+1221 
-1234 NLQAL
+1234 
-1239 DVDDRTPLHWA
+1239 
-1250 AAAGKADCVQ
+1250 
-1260 TLLDLGIDSSP
+1260 
-1271 RDINENTPLTY
+1271 
-1282 AIYCGT
+1282 
-1288 RHASSCCLRRAG
+1288 
-1300 RSFQRMSTDQH
+1300 
-1311 KMKNIIPVQNS
+1311 
-1322 LAPIPNHSAH
+1322 
-1332 KIQLPSQDAKK
+1332 
-1343 FKSLQTSAVIL
+1343 
-1354 PPAPISKSPKTGHS
+1354 
-1368 QRHVL
+1368 
-1373 HSFLPGL
+1373 
-1380 SGEHLKPSCVLPAIP
+1380 
-1395 NQKKSNPDEEV
+1395 
-1406 EKSLTESVAEN
+1406 

>member
-38 VGVKVGTRTCEVV
+38 VGVKVGTRTCEVI
-51 GAEGKPFAASIIEGI
+51 GAEGKPFTASIIEGI

-115 LTAEDLEEINPE
+115 LTAGDIEEINPE

-268 PETKRRQQLR
+268 PETRRRQQLR

-306 EGQVQILQYVDD
+306 ERQVQILQYVDD

-375 ERIAGIIAIPA
+375 ERIAGIIVIPA

-779 EEKPKKSLRRKSQA
+779 EEKPKNIQHSKSHNARVYDLPKSQPT
-793 DMVWALAQPVLTSNS
+793 DS
-808 ENVSA
+808 E
-813 RRGYRTEQEHLA
+813 
-825 KELYRECQSRSERQL
+825 
-840 RDDLSQISLKF
+840 
-851 NSPGAEMLVAVGI
+851 
-864 RNSQVP
+864 
-870 AGHWDR
+870 
-876 LPRALITD
+876 
-884 QPERAQEEFGQRSQ
+884 
-898 AQDVALRVGAV
+898 
-909 QGQELDSVIVV
+909 
-920 NWKILGP
+920 
-927 QEFQAVFQS
+927 
-936 CMTPQEH
+936 
-943 NACLALPRADFCYCL
+943 
-958 FHKNKQYCHNF
+958 
-969 TTAIEIIVQVKG
+969 
-981 VSIKRSSDAAEEIDL
+981 
-996 AVVYQAAANGDVST
+996 
-1010 LTAVIREDPSIL
+1010 
-1022 ESCDREGCTPLMHAV
+1022 ESHIWREG
-1037 SGRQADT
+1037 
-1044 VKLLLKMGAN
+1044 
-1054 INTQDACGR
+1054 
-1063 TSLSLATYLVPRL
+1063 TSSET
-1076 GGQVMGGWLEGCVS
+1076 
-1090 LLRNGAKQNIP
+1090 IP
-1101 DKNGRL
+1101 
-1107 PLHAATA
+1107 
-1114 EPDVRLLSLLLQQS
+1114 E
-1128 NLSEINHQD
+1128 
-1137 NEGMTSLH
+1137 
-1145 WAAFHNRPQHTQTLL
+1145 
-1160 HKGADPTLVDKD
+1160 
-1172 FKTALHWAVQSGN
+1172 
-1185 RILCSIILDHWQGPS
+1185 
-1200 IINYDDENGKTCM
+1200 
-1213 HIAAAAGY
+1213 Y
-1221 SDIISELAKVPKC
+1221 SD
-1234 NLQAL
+1234 
-1239 DVDDRTPLHWA
+1239 
-1250 AAAGKADCVQ
+1250 
-1260 TLLDLGIDSSP
+1260 
-1271 RDINENTPLTY
+1271 
-1282 AIYCGT
+1282 
-1288 RHASSCCLRRAG
+1288 
-1300 RSFQRMSTDQH
+1300 
-1311 KMKNIIPVQNS
+1311 
-1322 LAPIPNHSAH
+1322 
-1332 KIQLPSQDAKK
+1332 
-1343 FKSLQTSAVIL
+1343 
-1354 PPAPISKSPKTGHS
+1354 
-1368 QRHVL
+1368 
-1373 HSFLPGL
+1373 
-1380 SGEHLKPSCVLPAIP
+1380 
-1395 NQKKSNPDEEV
+1395 
-1406 EKSLTESVAEN
+1406 

>member
-1 MYHRGEPIVNFEVGP
+1 
-16 QHEEYEFLVD
+16 
-26 TGADRSSIRKLP
+26 
-38 VGVKVGTRTCEVV
+38 
-51 GAEGKPFAASIIEGI
+51 
-66 EVKGNSK
+66 
-73 QIRADFIYLPD
+73 
-84 LESNL
+84 
-89 LGRDLQVLLGIGV
+89 
-102 IPEGGQMKVKIMK
+102 MKVKIMK

-233 PQEHAWFTII
+233 PQEHAWFTTI

-250 ACPLAEGSRDWFA
+250 ACPLAEESRDWFA

-579 EPPPDL
+579 EPP
-585 EHDCLELM
+585 
-593 SLQTKVREDLE
+593 
-604 STPLPYGKR
+604 
-613 LFTDGSSRVLEG
+613 
-625 KRVSGYAV
+625 
-633 VEGSTIEDIQVRET
+633 
-647 GKLPSSWSA
+647 
-656 QLCEIYA
+656 
-663 VKRGLDLLGGDRG
+663 
-676 TIYTDSKYAFGI
+676 
-688 VHTFGKIWEERGYL
+688 
-702 NSKGKDLV
+702 
-710 HKEMIRSV
+710 
-718 LTSLLKPIEIAVVHV
+718 
-733 KGHQKETTF
+733 
-742 EGKGNQLADKEA
+742 
-754 KRAAQDPKGSIR
+754 
-766 ILALNETSEEEGG
+766 
-779 EEKPKKSLRRKSQA
+779 
-793 DMVWALAQPVLTSNS
+793 
-808 ENVSA
+808 
-813 RRGYRTEQEHLA
+813 
-825 KELYRECQSRSERQL
+825 
-840 RDDLSQISLKF
+840 QI
-851 NSPGAEMLVAVGI
+851 
-864 RNSQVP
+864 
-870 AGHWDR
+870 
-876 LPRALITD
+876 
-884 QPERAQEEFGQRSQ
+884 
-898 AQDVALRVGAV
+898 
-909 QGQELDSVIVV
+909 
-920 NWKILGP
+920 
-927 QEFQAVFQS
+927 
-936 CMTPQEH
+936 
-943 NACLALPRADFCYCL
+943 
-958 FHKNKQYCHNF
+958 
-969 TTAIEIIVQVKG
+969 
-981 VSIKRSSDAAEEIDL
+981 
-996 AVVYQAAANGDVST
+996 
-1010 LTAVIREDPSIL
+1010 
-1022 ESCDREGCTPLMHAV
+1022 
-1037 SGRQADT
+1037 
-1044 VKLLLKMGAN
+1044 
-1054 INTQDACGR
+1054 
-1063 TSLSLATYLVPRL
+1063 
-1076 GGQVMGGWLEGCVS
+1076 
-1090 LLRNGAKQNIP
+1090 
-1101 DKNGRL
+1101 
-1107 PLHAATA
+1107 
-1114 EPDVRLLSLLLQQS
+1114 
-1128 NLSEINHQD
+1128 
-1137 NEGMTSLH
+1137 
-1145 WAAFHNRPQHTQTLL
+1145 
-1160 HKGADPTLVDKD
+1160 
-1172 FKTALHWAVQSGN
+1172 
-1185 RILCSIILDHWQGPS
+1185 
-1200 IINYDDENGKTCM
+1200 
-1213 HIAAAAGY
+1213 
-1221 SDIISELAKVPKC
+1221 
-1234 NLQAL
+1234 
-1239 DVDDRTPLHWA
+1239 
-1250 AAAGKADCVQ
+1250 
-1260 TLLDLGIDSSP
+1260 
-1271 RDINENTPLTY
+1271 
-1282 AIYCGT
+1282 
-1288 RHASSCCLRRAG
+1288 
-1300 RSFQRMSTDQH
+1300 
-1311 KMKNIIPVQNS
+1311 
-1322 LAPIPNHSAH
+1322 
-1332 KIQLPSQDAKK
+1332 
-1343 FKSLQTSAVIL
+1343 
-1354 PPAPISKSPKTGHS
+1354 
-1368 QRHVL
+1368 
-1373 HSFLPGL
+1373 
-1380 SGEHLKPSCVLPAIP
+1380 
-1395 NQKKSNPDEEV
+1395 
-1406 EKSLTESVAEN
+1406 

>member
-1 MYHRGEPIVNFEVGP
+1 
-16 QHEEYEFLVD
+16 
-26 TGADRSSIRKLP
+26 
-38 VGVKVGTRTCEVV
+38 
-51 GAEGKPFAASIIEGI
+51 
-66 EVKGNSK
+66 
-73 QIRADFIYLPD
+73 
-84 LESNL
+84 
-89 LGRDLQVLLGIGV
+89 
-102 IPEGGQMKVKIMK
+102 MKVKIMK
-115 LTAEDLEEINPE
+115 LTAGDIEEINPE

-233 PQEHAWFTII
+233 PQEHAWFTTI

-250 ACPLAEGSRDWFA
+250 ACPLAEESRDWFA

-779 EEKPKKSLRRKSQA
+779 EEKPKYDRTELKAIKDLGMRKGEHGEWLTPDGRKFLNKPLARRILTEIHELTHWGTQGLCDHFLKENFCIGIYSIAKAITQGCTICQKVNQRIARKAIPGGRELALRPFQSIQIDFTEMPQIQGYKHLLVMVDHLTHWIEAFPTKKETAEVVVLECLDFTKCGDSVHDEIASRHLQSECRERRRLALRGLVVLSKDPLMARRICSLSQYLLELLGDADGDVVFLTLRVFTNLLQNKNILVSSSTAPKLAEALLPLFDHDNGHVEVLSLDLFFKVMQLSADEAKKPLEKILSQSLLPLFLHCYDENRRVAKASRETLLRVTDFLKRRNLKQLVKKEQLLTFAKCLNNFWGLVHGIWPRRKRDRRRDGRSLFGPPGQLAKREQPGTSNEEERQRESGWFGTHDEWMCYQLNQYLRTQEDPDVNQLANAACWQKRATSKENIKVCKLKEKEKCERKEEKEEEKKLIKDGTLWTIYPLQFTQKCPKSLKI
-793 DMVWALAQPVLTSNS
+793 
-808 ENVSA
+808 
-813 RRGYRTEQEHLA
+813 
-825 KELYRECQSRSERQL
+825 
-840 RDDLSQISLKF
+840 LSQF
-851 NSPGAEMLVAVGI
+851 P
-864 RNSQVP
+864 
-870 AGHWDR
+870 
-876 LPRALITD
+876 
-884 QPERAQEEFGQRSQ
+884 
-898 AQDVALRVGAV
+898 
-909 QGQELDSVIVV
+909 
-920 NWKILGP
+920 
-927 QEFQAVFQS
+927 
-936 CMTPQEH
+936 
-943 NACLALPRADFCYCL
+943 Y
-958 FHKNKQYCHNF
+958 
-969 TTAIEIIVQVKG
+969 
-981 VSIKRSSDAAEEIDL
+981 
-996 AVVYQAAANGDVST
+996 
-1010 LTAVIREDPSIL
+1010 
-1022 ESCDREGCTPLMHAV
+1022 
-1037 SGRQADT
+1037 
-1044 VKLLLKMGAN
+1044 
-1054 INTQDACGR
+1054 
-1063 TSLSLATYLVPRL
+1063 
-1076 GGQVMGGWLEGCVS
+1076 
-1090 LLRNGAKQNIP
+1090 
-1101 DKNGRL
+1101 
-1107 PLHAATA
+1107 
-1114 EPDVRLLSLLLQQS
+1114 
-1128 NLSEINHQD
+1128 
-1137 NEGMTSLH
+1137 
-1145 WAAFHNRPQHTQTLL
+1145 
-1160 HKGADPTLVDKD
+1160 
-1172 FKTALHWAVQSGN
+1172 
-1185 RILCSIILDHWQGPS
+1185 
-1200 IINYDDENGKTCM
+1200 
-1213 HIAAAAGY
+1213 
-1221 SDIISELAKVPKC
+1221 
-1234 NLQAL
+1234 
-1239 DVDDRTPLHWA
+1239 
-1250 AAAGKADCVQ
+1250 
-1260 TLLDLGIDSSP
+1260 
-1271 RDINENTPLTY
+1271 
-1282 AIYCGT
+1282 
-1288 RHASSCCLRRAG
+1288 
-1300 RSFQRMSTDQH
+1300 
-1311 KMKNIIPVQNS
+1311 
-1322 LAPIPNHSAH
+1322 
-1332 KIQLPSQDAKK
+1332 
-1343 FKSLQTSAVIL
+1343 
-1354 PPAPISKSPKTGHS
+1354 
-1368 QRHVL
+1368 
-1373 HSFLPGL
+1373 
-1380 SGEHLKPSCVLPAIP
+1380 
-1395 NQKKSNPDEEV
+1395 
-1406 EKSLTESVAEN
+1406 

>member
-1 MYHRGEPIVNFEVGP
+1 
-16 QHEEYEFLVD
+16 
-26 TGADRSSIRKLP
+26 
-38 VGVKVGTRTCEVV
+38 
-51 GAEGKPFAASIIEGI
+51 
-66 EVKGNSK
+66 
-73 QIRADFIYLPD
+73 
-84 LESNL
+84 
-89 LGRDLQVLLGIGV
+89 
-102 IPEGGQMKVKIMK
+102 MKVKIMK
-115 LTAEDLEEINPE
+115 LTAGDIEEINPE

-233 PQEHAWFTII
+233 PQEHAWFTTI

-250 ACPLAEGSRDWFA
+250 ACPLAEESRDWFA

-420 LVSPEPIEWTQE
+420 L
-432 DEKQL
+432 
-437 EKLKNKLSTAPV
+437 
-449 LSLPDLKKEFDLFVN
+449 
-464 TEGGVAYGVLAQE
+464 
-477 WGGCKK
+477 
-483 PIAFL
+483 
-488 SKILDPVAR
+488 
-497 GWPACLQAVAATAVL
+497 
-512 VEESQKLTLN
+512 
-522 GKIQIHTP
+522 
-530 HDIKTVL
+530 
-537 SQKAPGWVTD
+537 
-547 SRILKYEITL
+547 
-557 INSENLRL
+557 
-565 TVSKNL
+565 
-571 NPAQFLSG
+571 FLSG

-779 EEKPKKSLRRKSQA
+779 EENRS
-793 DMVWALAQPVLTSNS
+793 MI
-808 ENVSA
+808 
-813 RRGYRTEQEHLA
+813 EQ
-825 KELYRECQSRSERQL
+825 
-840 RDDLSQISLKF
+840 
-851 NSPGAEMLVAVGI
+851 N
-864 RNSQVP
+864 
-870 AGHWDR
+870 
-876 LPRALITD
+876 
-884 QPERAQEEFGQRSQ
+884 
-898 AQDVALRVGAV
+898 
-909 QGQELDSVIVV
+909 
-920 NWKILGP
+920 
-927 QEFQAVFQS
+927 
-936 CMTPQEH
+936 
-943 NACLALPRADFCYCL
+943 
-958 FHKNKQYCHNF
+958 
-969 TTAIEIIVQVKG
+969 
-981 VSIKRSSDAAEEIDL
+981 
-996 AVVYQAAANGDVST
+996 
-1010 LTAVIREDPSIL
+1010 
-1022 ESCDREGCTPLMHAV
+1022 
-1037 SGRQADT
+1037 
-1044 VKLLLKMGAN
+1044 
-1054 INTQDACGR
+1054 
-1063 TSLSLATYLVPRL
+1063 
-1076 GGQVMGGWLEGCVS
+1076 
-1090 LLRNGAKQNIP
+1090 
-1101 DKNGRL
+1101 
-1107 PLHAATA
+1107 
-1114 EPDVRLLSLLLQQS
+1114 
-1128 NLSEINHQD
+1128 
-1137 NEGMTSLH
+1137 
-1145 WAAFHNRPQHTQTLL
+1145 
-1160 HKGADPTLVDKD
+1160 
-1172 FKTALHWAVQSGN
+1172 
-1185 RILCSIILDHWQGPS
+1185 
-1200 IINYDDENGKTCM
+1200 
-1213 HIAAAAGY
+1213 
-1221 SDIISELAKVPKC
+1221 
-1234 NLQAL
+1234 
-1239 DVDDRTPLHWA
+1239 
-1250 AAAGKADCVQ
+1250 
-1260 TLLDLGIDSSP
+1260 
-1271 RDINENTPLTY
+1271 
-1282 AIYCGT
+1282 
-1288 RHASSCCLRRAG
+1288 
-1300 RSFQRMSTDQH
+1300 
-1311 KMKNIIPVQNS
+1311 
-1322 LAPIPNHSAH
+1322 
-1332 KIQLPSQDAKK
+1332 
-1343 FKSLQTSAVIL
+1343 
-1354 PPAPISKSPKTGHS
+1354 
-1368 QRHVL
+1368 
-1373 HSFLPGL
+1373 
-1380 SGEHLKPSCVLPAIP
+1380 
-1395 NQKKSNPDEEV
+1395 
-1406 EKSLTESVAEN
+1406 